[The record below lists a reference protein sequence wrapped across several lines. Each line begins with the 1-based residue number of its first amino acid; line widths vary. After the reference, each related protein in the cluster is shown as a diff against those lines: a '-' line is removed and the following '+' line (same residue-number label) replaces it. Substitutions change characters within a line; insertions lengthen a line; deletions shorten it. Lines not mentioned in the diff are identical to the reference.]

1 MKTYFLFILC
11 LSLFSACSNQS
22 DNEGK
27 EISPS
32 DTGKTTE
39 KEGWIR
45 SYYPGGIVKKTE
57 VYYKKGIRDGMAR
70 SFYKDGSICVEGM
83 YKNGMREGHHK
94 WFYEDTKTLYEDI
107 PFIHDRK
114 EGIKKKYFKNGKIL
128 SEAPFR
134 DDYPGLGLKEY
145 DKEGKLMDHPE
156 IQFKCVNKINQGKGI
171 ILEMSMSDGNIK
183 TEFFSGT
190 LKDGFLHSQLIPI
203 NTEKGVGRLNYKVSS
218 TNFFSQPINVIA
230 KVKTKYLNHY
240 VTEAVYTHG
249 K

>member
-114 EGIKKKYFKNGKIL
+114 EGIKKKYFKNGWPNQTTRALPLSSATNASVIIFLALKLRLLFINSIL
-128 SEAPFR
+128 PFIVTIS
-134 DDYPGLGLKEY
+134 PS
-145 DKEGKLMDHPE
+145 
-156 IQFKCVNKINQGKGI
+156 FKSFI
-171 ILEMSMSDGNIK
+171 
-183 TEFFSGT
+183 FFIVR
-190 LKDGFLHSQLIPI
+190 K
-203 NTEKGVGRLNYKVSS
+203 SS
-218 TNFFSQPINVIA
+218 
-230 KVKTKYLNHY
+230 
-240 VTEAVYTHG
+240 
-249 K
+249 